1 MKTTNLRIGIDVS
14 TLINHGPD
22 IGAGRYIINLV
33 KNIIAV
39 DKKNTYILTGRYMSD
54 DYLDI
59 IYDLKKESAG
69 RVELKLFKTTL
80 KKLDLWDRFRFPP
93 LEFCGFKADML
104 HCPDYLIPPTINK
117 KLVITVHDLSFIRY
131 PQFNFEWFIKK
142 YTREVRKSIFL
153 AKKIIADSAS
163 TKNDI
168 VKFFGIDPKKIYV
181 IYLASDSIFKKLP
194 DNEKDL
200 SITEKYGIDK
210 KYILSVG
217 TIEPRKDFITL
228 IKAFN
233 YIKKTDAG
241 SGYKLV
247 IAGRTGWKSEPTY
260 AERETSPYKR
270 DIIFTGRVPDSDLN
284 QIYNQADIFVYPSI
298 FEGFGLPPL
307 EAMSCGLPVIARD
320 TSSLAE
326 VVGGSGILL
335 KDADEKEFGKEI
347 LNLIKND
354 DMRKKLSKKSLI
366 RANTFDWGKT
376 AQKTINLYYR
386 TASLK

>member
-1 MKTTNLRIGIDVS
+1 MKTTNQRIGIDVS

-33 KNIIAV
+33 RNLIAS
-39 DKKNTYILTGRYMSD
+39 DKKNTYVLTGRYISD

-59 IYDLKKESAG
+59 LYDLKKQSAG
-69 RVELKLFKTTL
+69 GVELKLFKTSQ

-93 LEFCGFKADML
+93 LEFRGFKADIL
-104 HCPDYLIPPTINK
+104 HCPDYLIPPTTNK
-117 KLVITVHDLSFIRY
+117 NLVITVHDLSFIRY

-142 YTREVRKSIFL
+142 YTREVRKSILL
-153 AKKIIADSAS
+153 AKKIIADSES

-168 VKFFGIDPKKIYV
+168 IKFFGIDPKKVFV
-181 IYLASDSIFKKLP
+181 IYLASDSIFRRLTDK
-194 DNEKDL
+194 EKDL
-200 SITEKYGIDK
+200 NIIKKYGIDK

-217 TIEPRKDFITL
+217 TIEPRKDFVTL
-228 IKAFN
+228 IRAFN
-233 YIKKTDAG
+233 HIKQTDAA

-260 AERETSPYKR
+260 AERESSPFR
-270 DIIFTGRVPDSDLN
+270 EDILFTGRVPDSDLN
-284 QIYNQADIFVYPSI
+284 QIYNQAEIFVYPSI

-307 EAMSCGLPVIARD
+307 EAMSCGLPVVARD
-320 TSSLAE
+320 TSSIKE
-326 VVGGSGILL
+326 VVGESGILL

-354 DMRKKLSKKSLI
+354 DIKEKLKFKSLA
-366 RANTFDWGKT
+366 RAKVFGWDET
-376 AQKTINLYYR
+376 AKKTIDLYYR
-386 TASLK
+386 VT